1 MEISVLDCSWGNP
14 KHDCQA
20 IPGGSEMVFGRWKKS
35 VRDNSSGGEVDG
47 MIRRGL
53 AETTGRLP
61 SEMVSRRPKVEGRD
75 PYDQSG
81 RHTRKMSLINP
92 AKKAAVPSSPYS
104 GAGNPY
110 NTAGDLP
117 ARKKTGWDEVEIDHR
132 EKDR

>member
-1 MEISVLDCSWGNP
+1 
-14 KHDCQA
+14 
-20 IPGGSEMVFGRWKKS
+20 MVFGRWKKS
-35 VRDNSSGGEVDG
+35 VRDDSSGGEVDG

-81 RHTRKMSLINP
+81 RHVRKMSLVNP
-92 AKKAAVPSSPYS
+92 ARKGSGARSPYS

-110 NTAGDLP
+110 NTAGDTP
-117 ARKKTGWDEVEIDHR
+117 SEKKTSWDDVAIDKR
-132 EKDR
+132 ERNR

>member
-1 MEISVLDCSWGNP
+1 
-14 KHDCQA
+14 
-20 IPGGSEMVFGRWKKS
+20 MVFGRWKKS
-35 VRDNSSGGEVDG
+35 VRNDSSDGEVDG
-47 MIRRGL
+47 IIRRGL

-61 SEMVSRRPKVEGRD
+61 SERVSRRPAVEGRN

-81 RHTRKMSLINP
+81 RQARKMSLINP
-92 AKKAAVPSSPYS
+92 AREAPGAPSRYS

-117 ARKKTGWDEVEIDHR
+117 SEKKPSWDNVAIDTR